1 MGAGGAG
8 KALAYGGK
16 EKGAR
21 VVVANRTYGEKNVV
35 GLVWLL
41 FLRMQS
47 MICFVSFLSTINLS
61 AKAKE
66 LVTKVGGEAITIS
79 ELESFHTKGLV
90 LVLHI
95 LKLP

>member
-47 MICFVSFLSTINLS
+47 MICFFSFDY
-61 AKAKE
+61 
-66 LVTKVGGEAITIS
+66 
-79 ELESFHTKGLV
+79 
-90 LVLHI
+90 
-95 LKLP
+95 